1 METKQENVIRTDYSE
16 IMQKSYIDYAM
27 SVIIS
32 RALPDVRDG
41 LKPVQRRTLYDMY
54 ELGIRYDRPYRK
66 CARIVGDTMGK
77 YHPHGDSSIYDA
89 LVVMAQ
95 DFKKGRTLVD
105 GHGNF
110 GSIEGD
116 GAAAMRY
123 TEARLEKL
131 TQDVFLSDLD
141 KNVVDFV
148 PNFDET
154 EKEPSVLPVRI
165 PNILVN
171 GADGI
176 AVGMA
181 TSIPPHNLGE
191 VIDAVKAY
199 MKDNTISVKG
209 LMRYIKG
216 PDFPTGGIVVNKDD
230 LHKIYET
237 GSGKIRLRG
246 KVEVEK
252 LKGGKKQLVITE
264 IPYTMLGANIGKFL
278 NDVASLVET
287 KKTTDIVDIS
297 NQSSKEGI
305 RIVLELKKDTDPN
318 SMNFLSP
325 KFLNGLAKAKVG
337 EKFLQDNPGTEV
349 EIKAFYG
356 GNQYFMFT
364 KKIYS
369 DIRLVGAPPSS
380 IGKFGADTDNWM
392 WPRHTGDFS
401 VFRVYADA
409 NGNPAPYSDKNVPL
423 RPKRWFKISLKG
435 VQENDYAMM
444 MGFPGRT
451 NKYYTSWEVAER
463 RDIDNTIRIHIRD
476 LRQKV
481 MLDEMLKDPAVRIQ
495 YASKYAGSTNA
506 YKNAIG
512 SNWAIKK
519 RNFEQMKKEEQDKL
533 IAWSNKMCEPSYP
546 DALMAIEQIVSDR
559 KDLRFRS
566 WMLDEA
572 ILRGIEFTSVP
583 TQMDMVIEALKG
595 KDKKAR
601 QEQLRLL
608 ERAYH
613 GFANSNYSAD
623 VDKKIAKV
631 MLKEYRSQVDPKAQP
646 TYFEL
651 IDKKFKG
658 DTDRFVDYLFEKS
671 IFGSEDNFN
680 KFLSRPSVKAL
691 ENDPMILF
699 AKSVRAEEANLK
711 NALKG
716 FEDGYAMAHRS
727 YVKGLLAMYG
737 DRANF
742 PDANFTLRLT
752 YGQVKGYSPRDCDYY
767 GHQTTLDGVMEK
779 EDSTNWEFVVP
790 TRLKELYA
798 AKDFGRYKTSD
809 GKMPVAFSTTTHS
822 TGGNSGSPVMNA
834 DGELIGINFDRNWEG
849 VGGDIQ
855 YLPDYQRSIIVDI
868 RYVLFIMDKYAGAG
882 YLLDEMEIEE

>member
-1 METKQENVIRTDYSE
+1 MCVAFLPSKADEGMWLLQLMQEQHLADRMKAQGLKLDADDIYHPNKVSLKDAVGIFGGGCTGE
-16 IMQKSYIDYAM
+16 
-27 SVIIS
+27 IIS
-32 RALPDVRDG
+32 PDGLILTNHHCGYASIQQHSSVEHDYLTDGFWAKSRKEELPTPGLKFKFVERIVDVTDKINAKVKAGEVKEEETFGQPFLHKFANEELKASDLNGKPGISAQALPFYAGNKFYLIYLKTYSDVR
-41 LKPVQRRTLYDMY
+41 M
-54 ELGIRYDRPYRK
+54 
-66 CARIVGDTMGK
+66 
-77 YHPHGDSSIYDA
+77 
-89 LVVMAQ
+89 
-95 DFKKGRTLVD
+95 
-105 GHGNF
+105 
-110 GSIEGD
+110 
-116 GAAAMRY
+116 
-123 TEARLEKL
+123 
-131 TQDVFLSDLD
+131 
-141 KNVVDFV
+141 
-148 PNFDET
+148 
-154 EKEPSVLPVRI
+154 
-165 PNILVN
+165 
-171 GADGI
+171 
-176 AVGMA
+176 
-181 TSIPPHNLGE
+181 
-191 VIDAVKAY
+191 
-199 MKDNTISVKG
+199 
-209 LMRYIKG
+209 
-216 PDFPTGGIVVNKDD
+216 
-230 LHKIYET
+230 
-237 GSGKIRLRG
+237 
-246 KVEVEK
+246 
-252 LKGGKKQLVITE
+252 
-264 IPYTMLGANIGKFL
+264 
-278 NDVASLVET
+278 VA
-287 KKTTDIVDIS
+287 
-297 NQSSKEGI
+297 
-305 RIVLELKKDTDPN
+305 
-318 SMNFLSP
+318 
-325 KFLNGLAKAKVG
+325 
-337 EKFLQDNPGTEV
+337 
-349 EIKAFYG
+349 
-356 GNQYFMFT
+356 
-364 KKIYS
+364 
-369 DIRLVGAPPSS
+369 APPSS
-380 IGKFGADTDNWM
+380 IGKFGGETDNWM
-392 WPRHTGDFS
+392 WPRHTCDFS
-401 VFRVYADA
+401 VFRIYADA
-409 NGNPAPYSDKNVPL
+409 NGEPAEYNENNVPL
-423 RPKRWFKISLKG
+423 KAKKHLAISLKG
-435 VQENDYAMM
+435 IKEGDYAMI
-444 MGFPGRT
+444 MGFPGS
-451 NKYYTSWEVAER
+451 TSRYLTQSEVKQRMTASNEPR
-463 RDIDNTIRIHIRD
+463 IRIRGT
-476 LRQKV
+476 RQDVLKK
-481 MLDEMLKDPAVRIQ
+481 EMAASDKVRIQ

-595 KDKKAR
+595 KDKKAK

-711 NALKG
+711 NALKE